1 MGDQGNGTHLDH
13 DIRALVNGRHD
24 RYVFLWLMQL
34 TIGEERE
41 MGRCEKERTDFK
53 QQKADHRFCLP
64 NLVIAARSFFCPRSC
79 LPSHAHTCQ
88 LRCARLC
95 PSTRYLTR
103 QTLQTMVF
111 GPLGLSFAP
120 YVRSSRTLSK
130 WLKPIANWY
139 ANLSGYRRVGLVY
152 DDLRASRSSSS
163 LLTKLRIPPHCLSV
177 LAKAATKSSYLHLVV
192 EERPDVQR
200 VRWFCSVFL

>member
-1 MGDQGNGTHLDH
+1 
-13 DIRALVNGRHD
+13 
-24 RYVFLWLMQL
+24 
-34 TIGEERE
+34 

-64 NLVIAARSFFCPRSC
+64 NLAIAARTFF
-79 LPSHAHTCQ
+79 LPTVMHAHTCQ
-88 LRCARLC
+88 LRCAPAL
-95 PSTRYLTR
+95 SVHSL

-130 WLKPIANWY
+130 WLKPIATWY
-139 ANLSGYRRVGLVY
+139 ANLSGYRRVGLLY
-152 DDLRASRSSSS
+152 DDLRASRSPLS

-177 LAKAATKSSYLHLVV
+177 PAKAVTKSSYLHLVV
-192 EERPDVQR
+192 EERPDVER
-200 VRWFCSVFL
+200 VRWFCSVFLSACHC